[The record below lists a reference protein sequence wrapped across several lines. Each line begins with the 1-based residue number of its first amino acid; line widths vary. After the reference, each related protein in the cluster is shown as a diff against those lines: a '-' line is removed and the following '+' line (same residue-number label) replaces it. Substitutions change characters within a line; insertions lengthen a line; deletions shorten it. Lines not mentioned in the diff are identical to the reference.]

1 MLYEWSM
8 VPVAMASI
16 IVVVMEG
23 LVTTAKE
30 ESYNVEKASYLR

>member
-1 MLYEWSM
+1 MLYEWPM

-23 LVTTAKE
+23 LVTTAKQ
-30 ESYNVEKASYLR
+30 ESYNDQKASYLR